1 MWVKFV
7 VHQKRKEM
15 TDLILLMGKMMPME
29 MIAEEIKEASTE
41 YLLTKSEESKKK
53 LTMYSVLLAT
63 KEAVGD
69 RDIDKLSKDLEETK
83 RIQERLNSEK
93 A

>member
-1 MWVKFV
+1 
-7 VHQKRKEM
+7 M